1 MSSRGASHR
10 NQRGHRWRCCNGHWR
25 KEQLEQMCAEPHE
38 SRCVK
43 GRESAGSC
51 FLSSPLLLLFHLRR
65 VDCGWPPSLYLI
77 LQLLCATWL
86 LWQCLGYCCC
96 RSAAVECS
104 QYRIAIIYS
113 VFSSLV
119 HNAMNSFSCFYW
131 LEAELGQ
138 RNCLLWML
146 QNIFA
151 FKFSQS
157 RTGILATF
165 NRILIICLLFFSVQ
179 EPFQLLSISSFSL
192 FCSLVTEKPIMPNTA
207 FWI

>member
-10 NQRGHRWRCCNGHWR
+10 NQGCLASVDLRGHRRRCCNGHWR
-25 KEQLEQMCAEPHE
+25 KEQLEQMCAEPQE

-43 GRESAGSC
+43 GRESTGSC

-113 VFSSLV
+113 VFASLV
-119 HNAMNSFSCFYW
+119 HNAMNSFPVFID
-131 LEAELGQ
+131 L
-138 RNCLLWML
+138 R
-146 QNIFA
+146 
-151 FKFSQS
+151 QS
-157 RTGILATF
+157 WGKETVYFECSGIYL
-165 NRILIICLLFFSVQ
+165 
-179 EPFQLLSISSFSL
+179 LLSSL
-192 FCSLVTEKPIMPNTA
+192 NQELEF
-207 FWI
+207 